1 MIKNEINKY
10 IKLKKE
16 TDKIEKDLENGI
28 VVDEKYIDKI
38 YDDYFIARNEI
49 IKLIM
54 IKLKV
59 SIDQAN
65 LLFYTKQDKVID
77 ILKNMEE

>member
-38 YDDYFIARNEI
+38 YDDYLMARNEI
-49 IKLIM
+49 IKFIM
-54 IKLKV
+54 INLKV
-59 SIDQAN
+59 SIDKAN
-65 LLFYTKQDKVID
+65 LLFYTRQDEVLD
-77 ILKNMEE
+77 ILKNM